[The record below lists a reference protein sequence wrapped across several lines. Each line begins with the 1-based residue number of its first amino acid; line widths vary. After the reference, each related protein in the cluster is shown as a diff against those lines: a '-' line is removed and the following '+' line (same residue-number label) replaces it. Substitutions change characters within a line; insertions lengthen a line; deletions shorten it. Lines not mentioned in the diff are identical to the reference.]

1 MPNLHTIYLMY
12 ELCLTQ
18 DIYWT
23 CSTSMQLH
31 LSIPQSS
38 TNSITRNLSPQQV
51 QSQSKSSTDA
61 TRSIRLISSTFNFDC
76 VLRKSN
82 QFELQFELEQQ
93 HTLPPHVDSLIALA
107 KLTECAECNEVVNGL
122 TPLLDID
129 TQYQFQAPSPSPF
142 PSRRVFFFWPMWNRK
157 TRSESN
163 ERAKPDGI
171 QPMVGLCKLSLLTMN
186 VYYCIRL
193 TGSNNNKNK
202 AKWQKELPI
211 GSSDWAGN
219 KILP

>member
-1 MPNLHTIYLMY
+1 
-12 ELCLTQ
+12 
-18 DIYWT
+18 
-23 CSTSMQLH
+23 MQLH

-38 TNSITRNLSPQQV
+38 TNSITPNLSPQQV

-129 TQYQFQAPSPSPF
+129 THSTRPSPSPN
-142 PSRRVFFFWPMWNRK
+142 PSPQCQPLSKPKGFFFGQCETENTKRIK
-157 TRSESN
+157 RTN
-163 ERAKPDGI
+163 ERS
-171 QPMVGLCKLSLLTMN
+171 PMA
-186 VYYCIRL
+186 
-193 TGSNNNKNK
+193 SNRWLGY
-202 AKWQKELPI
+202 A
-211 GSSDWAGN
+211 SCRC
-219 KILP
+219 